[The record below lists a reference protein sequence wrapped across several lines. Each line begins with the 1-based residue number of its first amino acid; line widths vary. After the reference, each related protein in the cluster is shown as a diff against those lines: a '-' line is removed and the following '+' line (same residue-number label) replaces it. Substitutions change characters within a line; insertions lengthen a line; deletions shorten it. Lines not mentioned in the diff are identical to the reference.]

1 MTAET
6 IKNTD
11 PHGLRIEVTNLPAHA
26 THHTVELI
34 RYISLHLSF
43 DKLNSKGGEIS
54 LKESADTIE
63 VALLLR
69 RHLKKQQ

>member
-34 RYISLHLSF
+34 RYILFHLRFGISI
-43 DKLNSKGGEIS
+43 GAEIS
-54 LKESADTIE
+54 LKESADTTE
-63 VALLLR
+63 VELLLR
-69 RHLKKQQ
+69 RHLMKQQ

>member
-34 RYISLHLSF
+34 RYISLHF
-43 DKLNSKGGEIS
+43 RFNTSKGAEIS
-54 LKESADTIE
+54 LKESADTTE
-63 VALLLR
+63 VELLLR